1 MKTRFPSTRT
11 CTIEAMLLFAS
22 NTTRESKQRR
32 VRDAVAFALNNIT
45 QLNRVPKMRWSDR
58 KRAISGL
65 AALDKIGITEKPE
78 LLPANTPRFN
88 SNVNDLGK
96 VVGAL
101 GLFAN
106 KINGKIV
113 ITLTPLTIQPTEI
126 KSLAD
131 MPPHALGQSSP
142 ELPLV

>member
-1 MKTRFPSTRT
+1 
-11 CTIEAMLLFAS
+11 MLLFAS

-45 QLNRVPKMRWSDR
+45 QLNRVQKMRWSDR

-78 LLPANTPRFN
+78 LLPANTPQFN

-113 ITLTPLTIQPTEI
+113 ITRTPLTIQPTEI

-131 MPPHALGQSSP
+131 MPPPSAR
-142 ELPLV
+142 